1 MIWLLILFFIFPGSP
16 STGVANSG
24 HRGPQQLSFD
34 SQQTSDIYNLISHY
48 MIWVLILFFLFLGRS
63 GDQVSRDFQHAYT
76 VADGSNSSHTPLSID
91 RRRRSRSVRT

>member
-16 STGVANSG
+16 STGVAHSG

-48 MIWVLILFFLFLGRS
+48 MI
-63 GDQVSRDFQHAYT
+63 
-76 VADGSNSSHTPLSID
+76 
-91 RRRRSRSVRT
+91 